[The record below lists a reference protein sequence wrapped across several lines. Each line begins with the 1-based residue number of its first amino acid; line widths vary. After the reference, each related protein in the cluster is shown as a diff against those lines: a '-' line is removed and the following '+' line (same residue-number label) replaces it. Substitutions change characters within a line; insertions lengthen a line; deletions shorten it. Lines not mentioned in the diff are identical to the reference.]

1 MLADYFGRRHFG
13 TIMGIMMTFSTVFGV
28 VGPIF
33 VGLMFDVRGNYREP
47 YLILAASI
55 VFTIPLILTLTAP
68 NQPNRSRLPVRR

>member
-1 MLADYFGRRHFG
+1 
-13 TIMGIMMTFSTVFGV
+13 MGIMMTFSTVFGV

-55 VFTIPLILTLTAP
+55 VVTIPLILTLTAP
-68 NQPNRSRLPVRR
+68 NQPNRSRHPVRR